1 MAALTELPTLHEV
14 VGPNEWSQQFPHPPG
29 RLPLLGDV
37 RAIKVG
43 GPVLSML
50 DWPDE
55 VWPIVQFR
63 AFRQRFVF
71 VGGAEIAAELCD
83 ESRFQ
88 KVLTPGVAALREFA
102 GDGLFTAQTNE
113 PNWRLAH
120 DLLMPGFTKPAM
132 QNYHPLMLTAISEL
146 FDHWDRRGDVI
157 DVAPDMTRLTLET
170 ISRAAFGEDL
180 GSFERETPHR
190 FVSAMIVALKTGQ
203 RIGGL
208 SGLPGSKALAV
219 GINRANAGHR
229 RYIDTMLDDLIAG
242 RRRRGD
248 TGETDLLSIM
258 LKANSD
264 RGATALDDRNIRFQ
278 ILTFLV
284 AGHETTSGALSF
296 ALHHL
301 AHDRE
306 LLARAH
312 AEVDEI
318 LGTDTGAEP
327 AFEQVAKFRLL
338 RRIIDETLRLW
349 PTAPGFSRGPIEP
362 TTVAGR
368 YEMSPGDWAI
378 VHLPKV
384 HRDPSVWPDPLRFD
398 PDRFLAAEVKKRP
411 AHTYKPFGTGERAC
425 IGRQFALHES
435 VLLLARLLHR
445 YDFEPADPDYELS
458 VTERLTLM
466 PSGLRLRIRRR

>member
-1 MAALTELPTLHEV
+1 MATTTELPTPRDL
-14 VGPNEWSQQFPHPPG
+14 VGPNTWGQQFPHPPG
-29 RLPLLGDV
+29 RVRLLGDV
-37 RAIKVG
+37 RSIKID

-50 DWPDE
+50 DWPED
-55 VWPIVQFR
+55 VWPLVQFQ

-71 VGGAEIAAELCD
+71 AGSAEITAELCD
-83 ESRFQ
+83 ETRFE
-88 KVLTPGVAALREFA
+88 KVLTPGVAALRVFA
-102 GDGLFTAQTNE
+102 GDGLFTAATDE

-120 DLLMPGFTKPAM
+120 DLLMPAFTKSAM
-132 QNYHPLMLTAISEL
+132 KNYHPLMLDAISEL
-146 FDHWDRRGDVI
+146 FTSWERRGDVI

-180 GSFERETPHR
+180 GSFERDTPHA
-190 FVSAMIVALKTGQ
+190 FVSAMIAALKTGQ
-203 RIGGL
+203 RTGGL
-208 SGLPGSKALAV
+208 SGLPGAKALTALMT
-219 GINRANAGHR
+219 RANARHQ
-229 RYIDTMLDDLIAG
+229 RYIDTMLEELVAG

-248 TGETDLLSIM
+248 GGETDLLAIM
-258 LKANSD
+258 LSQNAARKRD
-264 RGATALDDRNIRFQ
+264 VLDDRNIGYQ

-296 ALHHL
+296 ALYHL
-301 AHDRE
+301 SQDRE

-312 AEVDEI
+312 AEVDSI
-318 LGTDTGAEP
+318 LEADAEP

-338 RRIIDETLRLW
+338 RRIIDESLRLW

-368 YEMSPGDWAI
+368 YEMAPGDWAI
-378 VHLPKV
+378 VHLPKL
-384 HRDPSVWPDPLRFD
+384 HRDPAVWTEPSRFD

-411 AHTYKPFGTGERAC
+411 AHSYKPFGTGERAC

-435 VLLLARLLHR
+435 VLLLARLLQR
-445 YDFEPADPDYELS
+445 YDFESADPGYELAI
-458 VTERLTLM
+458 TERLTLM

>member
-1 MAALTELPTLHEV
+1 MAASTVLPTPREL
-14 VGPNEWSQQFPHPPG
+14 VGPNAWAEQLPHPPG
-29 RLPLLGDV
+29 RLRLLGDV

-55 VWPIVQFR
+55 VWPLVAFQ
-63 AFRQRFVF
+63 AFRQQFVF
-71 VGGAEIAAELCD
+71 AGSAEIAAELCD
-83 ESRFQ
+83 ETRFE
-88 KVLTPGVAALREFA
+88 KVLTPGVAALRAFA
-102 GDGLFTAQTNE
+102 GDGLFTAATGE
-113 PNWRLAH
+113 PNWQLAH

-132 QNYHPLMLTAISEL
+132 QNYHPLMLDAITEL
-146 FDHWDRRGDVI
+146 FTFWETRGEII

-190 FVSAMIVALKTGQ
+190 FVTAMIAALKTGQ

-208 SGLPGSKALAV
+208 SGLPGSTLLAA

-229 RYIDTMLDDLIAG
+229 RYIDTMLDQLIAG
-242 RRRRGD
+242 RRQRGD
-248 TGETDLLSIM
+248 AGETDLLAIM
-258 LKANSD
+258 LAANAD
-264 RGATALDDRNIRFQ
+264 RGDTALDDRNIRFQ

-301 AHDRE
+301 SRDRE

-312 AEVDEI
+312 AEVDGI
-318 LGTDTGAEP
+318 LDPGADP
-327 AFEQVAKFRLL
+327 TFEQVAKFRLL
-338 RRIIDETLRLW
+338 RRIIDESLRLW
-349 PTAPGFSRGPIEP
+349 PTAPGFSRGPVEP
-362 TTVAGR
+362 TVVAGK
-368 YEMSPGDWAI
+368 YAMAPGDWAI
-378 VHLPKV
+378 VHLPKM
-384 HRDPSVWPDPLRFD
+384 HRDPAVWTDPLRFD

-411 AHTYKPFGTGERAC
+411 PHSYKPFGTGERAC

-435 VLLLARLLHR
+435 VLLLARLLQR
-445 YDFEPADPDYELS
+445 YDFEPADPDYELAI
-458 VTERLTLM
+458 TERLTLM

>member
-1 MAALTELPTLHEV
+1 MTPLIELPTLHEV
-14 VGPNEWSQQFPHPPG
+14 VGPNDWADQFPHPPG
-29 RLPLLGDV
+29 RLPVLGDI
-37 RAIKVG
+37 RAIKIR

-50 DWPDE
+50 DWPPD
-55 VWPIVQFR
+55 VWPMAAFQ

-71 VGGAEIAAELCD
+71 VGGAEVAAELCD

-102 GDGLFTAQTNE
+102 GDGLFTAQSSE

-120 DLLMPGFTKPAM
+120 ELLMPAFTKPAM
-132 QNYHPLMLTAISEL
+132 QNYHPLMLEAISEL
-146 FDHWDRRGDVI
+146 FDFWDRRGDVI

-180 GSFERETPHR
+180 GSFERDTPHR
-190 FVSAMIVALKTGQ
+190 FVSAMVAALKAGQ

-208 SGLPGSKALAV
+208 SGMPGSKALATGV
-219 GINRANAGHR
+219 NRANAGHR

-248 TGETDLLSIM
+248 AGETDLLAIM
-258 LKANSD
+258 LKANAA
-264 RGATALDDRNIRFQ
+264 RGDAALDDRNIRFQ

-296 ALHHL
+296 ALYHL
-301 AHDRE
+301 SRDRE

-312 AEVDEI
+312 AEVDAI
-318 LGTDTGAEP
+318 LGSTTEP
-327 AFEQVAKFRLL
+327 AFDQVAKFRLL
-338 RRIIDETLRLW
+338 RRIIDESLRLW
-349 PTAPGFSRGPIEP
+349 PTAPGFSRGPIET
-362 TTVAGR
+362 TTVAGK

-378 VHLPKV
+378 IHLPKV

-398 PDRFLAAEVKKRP
+398 PDRFLAAEIKKRP
-411 AHTYKPFGTGERAC
+411 AHSYKPFGTGERAC

-435 VLLLARLLHR
+435 VLLLAQLLGR
-445 YDFEPADPDYELS
+445 YDLEPADPEYELS

-466 PSGLRLRIRRR
+466 PSGLGLSIRRR